1 MIEMSLTMIM
11 GKKTTLLYQ
20 LVYGLVFYVLMIL
33 TAILILGWIDEKQS
47 FEWIGNKLYRNK
59 STKARLFQNEDDLF
73 QNFKGLGKLV

>member
-20 LVYGLVFYVLMIL
+20 LVYGLVLILMIL
-33 TAILILGWIDEKQS
+33 TAILILAWIDEKRS

-59 STKARLFQNEDDLF
+59 STKTGLFQNEDDLF
-73 QNFKGLGKLV
+73 QHFKRLGKN